1 MTSDS
6 SGDTPLGARTR
17 RRQEVR
23 RGARRSARHTVAAI
37 IPGAGLIGTRYRRFG
52 WLLLAIL
59 VLGVVALA
67 LTLVAKGA
75 TTTALSLAV
84 RPDLLLTV
92 AGVATI
98 GGLVWIFSILL
109 THRGTMPAR
118 TDRSSRF
125 GLRAL
130 TAVMC
135 LLVALPAFEVVRY
148 SLIQRDVVSS
158 VFGDLPSKADAGSS
172 KGSNPESTVA
182 PDESAPDPWA
192 GVERVNMLLI
202 GSDAGSDRTGVRTDS
217 MVVASIDPQNGN
229 TVLISVPRNLERAPF
244 PVTNP
249 LHELYP
255 NGYYCPGA
263 APGAECMINAV
274 WTLAEGNKGLFPNDP
289 NPGLTTIRDVI
300 GATLGVTI
308 DYTTVIDLS
317 GFQSLVQAMG
327 GVTVN
332 VTERLPV
339 EGYHPGNNPALIA
352 GVQEWIE
359 PGVQKLDGYHALWFA
374 RSRLISDDYS
384 RMRRQR
390 CLIGALV
397 DQVNPVSMLS
407 QYPAL
412 AQVAKENISTDL
424 KVTALPAWVDL
435 IQRVQKG
442 GITSLTF
449 TNEVINSANP
459 NFTTMRALVQEALS
473 AATKA
478 PSASATTTPST
489 TTVPPTPTTSSATTR
504 SGTKSGKTTTPKTT
518 PSTTTTPT
526 PPPGS
531 IVDVRSA
538 C

>member
-17 RRQEVR
+17 QRQEVR
-23 RGARRSARHTVAAI
+23 RGARRSARHTLAAI

-52 WLLLAIL
+52 WLLLTVL
-59 VLGVVALA
+59 VLAVVALA

-98 GGLVWIFSILL
+98 GGLVWIFSIIL

-118 TDRSSRF
+118 ADRSSRF

-130 TAVMC
+130 TALMC
-135 LLVALPAFEVVRY
+135 LLVALPAFQVVRY

-158 VFGDLPSKADAGSS
+158 VFGDLPSKTVAGNSG
-172 KGSNPESTVA
+172 GSNPGSTVS

-192 GVERVNMLLI
+192 GVQRVNMLLI
-202 GSDAGSDRTGVRTDS
+202 GSDAGSDRVGVRTDS
-217 MVVASIDPQNGN
+217 MVVASMDPQNGN
-229 TVLISVPRNLERAPF
+229 TVLVSVPRNLERAPF
-244 PVTNP
+244 PTTNP
-249 LHELYP
+249 LYKLYP

-274 WTLAEGNKGLFPNDP
+274 WTLAEGNRGLFPADP

-317 GFQSLVQAMG
+317 GFEALVQAMG

-332 VTERLPV
+332 VTERLPIN
-339 EGYHPGNNPALIA
+339 GYHPNGNPALIA
-352 GVQEWIE
+352 GVEGWIE

-397 DQVNPVSMLS
+397 GQVNPVSMLS
-407 QYPAL
+407 KYPEL
-412 AQVAKENISTDL
+412 AQVAKQNISTD
-424 KVTALPAWVDL
+424 VQVAQLPAWVDL

-442 GITSLTF
+442 TITSLTF
-449 TNEVINSANP
+449 TDEVINSANP
-459 NFTTMRALVQEALS
+459 NFTTMRTLVEEALS
-473 AATKA
+473 AATQT
-478 PSASATTTPST
+478 ATTSST
-489 TTVPPTPTTSSATTR
+489 TTTA
-504 SGTKSGKTTTPKTT
+504 T
-518 PSTTTTPT
+518 PSTTTTAPPT
-526 PPPGS
+526 VKSGPKSSKTTAPKTTTSATTTTVTAPPGS
-531 IVDVRSA
+531 IVDIRSA